1 MKRIKVEKKISYE
14 KKILILAIFPL
25 LLFIISITLGFNGL
39 SKGLVEIIKHPGI
52 LVTDYILVG
61 GYYPNLFNVAL
72 LGFLNLLI
80 IYKMKI
86 PVNGLIF
93 AGYFVAIGFAFFGKT
108 VVNVLPIYLG
118 GYLYAK
124 REKINFKGIFG
135 VMMFTTGLAPV
146 VSYLL
151 FNPQL
156 SLWAKIFFGMSSG
169 IITGFIMTPLSS
181 HMLKFHDGYNLYNIG
196 FTAGILGNIF
206 AAVFRGKG
214 LILERYYLLSSDY
227 DFSLKLIL
235 TFTFVIFLFLGYY
248 INKNSFVGYDI
259 LMASSGRLISDFI
272 LTEGFG
278 LTLLNAG
285 ILGLLSLAL
294 VSFLGTPLNGP
305 LIAGIFTVF
314 GFGAFGK
321 HPVNTVPIVLGVVF
335 ASYLNMG
342 EYNNFSVAL
351 TALFGT
357 TLAPIAGVH
366 GPFIGIIAGFFHL
379 FVVNNVGII
388 HGGMNLYNNGFSGGL
403 VAGVFVPLIH
413 KFNLGEKFYDRIY

>member
-1 MKRIKVEKKISYE
+1 MKRLKVEKKISYE
-14 KKILILAIFPL
+14 NKIFILGIFPL
-25 LLFIISITLGFNGL
+25 LLLILSIGFGYKELFEGL
-39 SKGLVEIIKHPGI
+39 AKIIKHPGI
-52 LVTDYILVG
+52 LITDYIVVG
-61 GYYPNLFNVAL
+61 GYYANLFNVAL
-72 LGFLNLLI
+72 VGILNLIL
-80 IYKMKI
+80 IYKMKV

-93 AGYFVAIGFAFFGKT
+93 AGYFVSIGFAFFGKT

-118 GYLYAK
+118 GYLYSK
-124 REKINFKGIFG
+124 HEKINFKGIFG
-135 VMMFTTGLAPV
+135 VMMFCTGLAPV
-146 VSYLL
+146 VSFLL

-156 SLWAKIFFGMSSG
+156 QIWSRVIFGVGSG
-169 IITGFIMTPLSS
+169 IIIGFIMTPLSS

-196 FTAGILGNIF
+196 FTAGIVGNIF
-206 AAVFRGKG
+206 AAIFRGKG
-214 LILERYYLLSSDY
+214 LDLENYYLISTEY
-227 DFSLKLIL
+227 DFSLKIIL
-235 TFTFVIFLFLGYY
+235 TVTFVIFILLGYY

-259 LMASSGRLISDFI
+259 LMASSGRVISDYI

-278 LTLLNAG
+278 LTLLNTG
-285 ILGLLSLAL
+285 VLGLLSLAL
-294 VSFLGTPLNGP
+294 VNFLGTPLNGP

-321 HPVNTVPIVLGVVF
+321 HPVNTIPVVIGVVF
-335 ASYLNMG
+335 ASYLNIG
-342 EYNNFSVAL
+342 EYNSFAVAL

-366 GPFIGIIAGFFHL
+366 GPFMGIIAGFFHL

-403 VAGVFVPLIH
+403 VAGVLVPLIH